1 MMKNSYEVIRKRRS
15 VRTYDGKPLSE
26 EDLIKISEF
35 APKADNPFGL
45 PVEFRILHGKENG
58 LSCPVVVGTDLY
70 LGVKMKRVPEF
81 EEAYGYS
88 FEKMVLY
95 LESIGIGT
103 VWVGGTMNRDAFEK
117 AIELTEDEVMPC
129 MTPLGY
135 TADQMSMRE
144 KMMRKGVKADKRKD
158 FSELFF
164 CGDFNSPLTDEKAA
178 DLGWNLGNALEMI
191 QWAPS
196 AVNKQPW
203 RLVFEE
209 GKVHFFEKQDKGYVS
224 HATGDLQRID
234 VGIAMYHFE
243 LAMEEIG
250 TKISWKKEAPE
261 LALPE
266 KTLYVATAEQIYFG
280 C

>member
-1 MMKNSYEVIRKRRS
+1 MGEMLDLVRKRRS
-15 VRTYDGKPLSE
+15 VRTYDGRPLSE
-26 EDLIKISEF
+26 EDMATIRSF
-35 APKADNPFGL
+35 AKMADNPFGL
-45 PVEFRILHGKENG
+45 PMEFRFLKGKENG
-58 LSCPVVVGTDLY
+58 LNCPVVVGTDLY
-70 LGVKMKRVPEF
+70 LGAKMKRVPEF

-88 FEKMVLY
+88 FEKLIMF
-95 LESIGIGT
+95 LESLNIGT

-117 AIELTEDEVMPC
+117 AIELAEDEVMPC

-135 TADQMSMRE
+135 TADQMALRE

-164 CGDFNSPLTDEKAA
+164 CGDFDSPLTDEKAA
-178 DLGWNLGNALEMI
+178 ELGWELGDALEMV

-209 GKVHFFEKQDKGYVS
+209 GKVHFFEKQDKGYVN

-243 LAMEEIG
+243 MAMEEIG
-250 TKISWKKEAPE
+250 TEITWVKEKPE
-261 LALPE
+261 ILLPE
-266 KTLYVATAEQIYFG
+266 HVIYVATATK
-280 C
+280 

>member
-1 MMKNSYEVIRKRRS
+1 MGTMLELVRKRRS
-15 VRTYDGKPLSE
+15 VRTFDGRPLKE
-26 EDLIKISEF
+26 EDLATIRSF
-35 APKADNPFGL
+35 AKMVDNPFGL

-95 LESIGIGT
+95 LESIGVGT
-103 VWVGGTMNRDAFEK
+103 VWVGGTMNREAFEK
-117 AIELTEDEVMPC
+117 AIELADDEVMPC

-135 TADQMSMRE
+135 TAKQMSMRE

-158 FSELFF
+158 VDELFF
-164 CGDFNSPLTDEKAA
+164 CKDFSEPLTPEKATT
-178 DLGWNLGNALEMI
+178 LGWELGDSLEMI

-224 HATGDLQRID
+224 RATGDLQRID

-243 LAMEEIG
+243 LAMEETG
-250 TKISWKKEAPE
+250 TKISWKKEDPGIV
-261 LALPE
+261 LPE
-266 KTLYVATAEQIYFG
+266 KTFYVATVEAV
-280 C
+280 

>member
-1 MMKNSYEVIRKRRS
+1 MGTMLELVRKRRS
-15 VRTYDGKPLSE
+15 VRTFDGRPLKE
-26 EDLIKISEF
+26 EDLATIRSF
-35 APKADNPFGL
+35 AKMVDNPFGL
-45 PVEFRILHGKENG
+45 PLEFRILHGKENG
-58 LSCPVVVGTDLY
+58 LSSPVVVGTDLY
-70 LGVKMKRVPEF
+70 LGVKMKRVPDF

-88 FEKMVLY
+88 FEKMILY
-95 LESIGIGT
+95 LESIGVGT
-103 VWVGGTMNRDAFEK
+103 VWVGGTMNREAFEK
-117 AIELTEDEVMPC
+117 AIELAEDEVMPC

-158 FSELFF
+158 YSELFF
-164 CGDFNSPLTDEKAA
+164 CRDFSDPLTLEKAA
-178 DLGWNLGNALEMI
+178 GLGWNLGDALEMV

-243 LAMEEIG
+243 LAMEETG
-250 TKISWKKEAPE
+250 TKISWKKEDPGIV
-261 LALPE
+261 LPE
-266 KTLYVATAEQIYFG
+266 KTFYVATVEAV
-280 C
+280 